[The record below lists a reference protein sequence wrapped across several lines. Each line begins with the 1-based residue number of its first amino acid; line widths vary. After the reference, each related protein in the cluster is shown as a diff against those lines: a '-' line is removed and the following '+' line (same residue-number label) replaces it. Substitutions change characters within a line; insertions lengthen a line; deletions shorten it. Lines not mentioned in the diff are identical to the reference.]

1 MHAMIDLETMGTAY
15 NAPIIAI
22 GAAVFDPIGGKIQ
35 GDFYAGIALDD
46 ALAHGVLKGD
56 TLAWW
61 MKQSDVARMHA
72 ISGTM
77 PLREALLT
85 FTAFFRSHVGE
96 EVWGNGATFDITIM
110 EHAYHACGLPAPWKF
125 YDVRDC
131 RTIKALAERRGW
143 QMPQRPATNIHHQA
157 KDDAIFQAHWVIDC
171 HRVLLEPAAPPK
183 ARPAEEWD

>member
-85 FTAFFRSHVGE
+85 FTAFFRSHVGALE
-96 EVWGNGATFDITIM
+96 ILRCAR
-110 EHAYHACGLPAPWKF
+110 LPHDQGSGRAQG
-125 YDVRDC
+125 V
-131 RTIKALAERRGW
+131 A
-143 QMPQRPATNIHHQA
+143 
-157 KDDAIFQAHWVIDC
+157 DA
-171 HRVLLEPAAPPK
+171 AAPSHQHSPSGQG
-183 ARPAEEWD
+183 